1 MTVEIKQ
8 AVRGFLS
15 ENFMYR
21 VSVDEVSDDASLI
34 KAGILDSVGILA
46 LISFLEE
53 RFEITVTDDEVEPEN
68 LESVDAIT
76 AFITRKAG
84 AS

>member
-1 MTVEIKQ
+1 MSLEIKQ
-8 AVRGFLS
+8 AVRAFLN

-21 VSVDEVSDDASLI
+21 GSVEAVADDGSLI
-34 KAGILDSVGILA
+34 KAGILDSVGILT
-46 LISFLEE
+46 LIAFLEE
-53 RFEITVTDDEVEPEN
+53 KYEMQVSDDDVEPEN

-76 AFITRKAG
+76 AFIQRKTG